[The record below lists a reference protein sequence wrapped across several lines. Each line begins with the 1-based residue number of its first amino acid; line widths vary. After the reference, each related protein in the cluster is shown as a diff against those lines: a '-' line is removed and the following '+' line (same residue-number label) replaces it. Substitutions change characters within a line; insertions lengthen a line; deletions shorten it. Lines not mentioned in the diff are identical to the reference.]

1 MINTTLKE
9 LLKAYQ
15 ESNPETTT
23 LKLSNIEHLVMNEV
37 IQMPYFKEAVSDL
50 NGSEKNDLY
59 IDEFENIVFYNG
71 RSSLSTISK
80 DDFVHGGGYVLT
92 RSEADRLSVIQDIVE
107 NATCLNDLVGVFT
120 EEDPNLVQKFSV
132 DLPTDELFSMM
143 CMAKLRENIN
153 NNPDYELTYDEIYGK
168 TMMRVYIEKGCSL
181 DKDFKYSL
189 SQDVTMRKH
198 LVGNVATLTQDDIT
212 IGTLKGMVR
221 EENKTLVNIFSKY
234 IIDNPDADNSDHKTT
249 YSDLSPVLNNPM
261 IKNNTV
267 IGIVLDNT
275 LSGPEKLMKLYEKR
289 YFDKAKVNFSSTL
302 EFQINKLTLEDLKE
316 RYSNAVETIVQK
328 LESEYPLLNSRREE
342 TFYSEKSDFNYSR
355 IFETTRNKDGLLSRD
370 YLENERTLI
379 NATMDSYFF
388 KKLENV
394 HMGLV
399 DKHRTD
405 VIKLTHHEVVGYHN
419 NIEST
424 LMLRLQSFKE
434 HDAPVKGR
442 PNIAVL
448 SMISFPRALADHSFD
463 MLSVFLKEQ
472 EKLGVNVIINLKEV
486 ASYVKDYT
494 PRLEALKKHPNVVLC
509 DYPTLE
515 NKLNKMLEAFHMYDI
530 KNDFLTS
537 EQKTSLLLT
546 GLKRI
551 ETEIPQEVNSYNY
564 EGGQKIME
572 FMGKLIKEE
581 LPKLGNHHK
590 IDNTFK

>member
-1 MINTTLKE
+1 MSV
-9 LLKAYQ
+9 Y
-15 ESNPETTT
+15 P
-23 LKLSNIEHLVMNEV
+23 NI
-37 IQMPYFKEAVSDL
+37 
-50 NGSEKNDLY
+50 
-59 IDEFENIVFYNG
+59 
-71 RSSLSTISK
+71 
-80 DDFVHGGGYVLT
+80 
-92 RSEADRLSVIQDIVE
+92 
-107 NATCLNDLVGVFT
+107 
-120 EEDPNLVQKFSV
+120 
-132 DLPTDELFSMM
+132 
-143 CMAKLRENIN
+143 
-153 NNPDYELTYDEIYGK
+153 
-168 TMMRVYIEKGCSL
+168 
-181 DKDFKYSL
+181 
-189 SQDVTMRKH
+189 
-198 LVGNVATLTQDDIT
+198 
-212 IGTLKGMVR
+212 
-221 EENKTLVNIFSKY
+221 NIFSKY
-234 IIDNPDADNSDHKTT
+234 IIDNPDAANSDHKTT

-275 LSGPEKLMKLYEKR
+275 VSGPEKLMKLYEKR

-342 TFYSEKSDFNYSR
+342 TFYSKKSDFNYSR
-355 IFETTRNKDGLLSRD
+355 IFESTRNKDGLLSRD
-370 YLENERTLI
+370 YLEAERTLI
-379 NATMDSYFF
+379 NATMESYFF

-405 VIKLTHHEVVGYHN
+405 VLKLTHHEVVGYHN

-424 LMLRLQSFKE
+424 LMLRLQSFKDP
-434 HDAPVKGR
+434 DAPMKGR

-494 PRLEALKKHPNVVLC
+494 PRLEALKKHPNVILC
-509 DYPTLE
+509 NYPTLE

-530 KNDFLTS
+530 INDFLTS
-537 EQKTSLLLT
+537 DQKTSLLLT

-551 ETEIPQEVNSYNY
+551 ETEIPHEINSYNY

-572 FMGKLIKEE
+572 FMGKLIREE
-581 LPKLGNHHK
+581 LPKLSNTHK
-590 IDNTFK
+590 IDNKLT